1 MVKKQLDITYDAE
14 ADAAYI
20 YLKEI
25 KAGEASKTVPI
36 NMDDDLPFELLA
48 LDFNKSNELLGIEIL
63 GASKHFPK
71 ELLDKLK

>member
-1 MVKKQLDITYDAE
+1 MVKKQLDITYAPE

-36 NMDDDLPFELLA
+36 ESDEDLPFELL
-48 LDFNKSNELLGIEIL
+48 DR
-63 GASKHFPK
+63 
-71 ELLDKLK
+71 LK